1 MAHNNLT
8 GLNVVGHPTLHNT
21 FDAVNQNNTAFNLL
35 SMDISIWQNMY
46 DSCFFNTLF
55 LIK

>member
-8 GLNVVGHPTLHNT
+8 GLNVVGHPSLHNT

-35 SMDISIWQNMY
+35 SMDISIW
-46 DSCFFNTLF
+46 
-55 LIK
+55 